1 MSDINVSR
9 GNELAVNGVV
19 IDAGAIAEESLA
31 HADQPD
37 PEQSARRALVVRELL
52 RQKALAAGIL
62 TDDAAL
68 DDAVIDR
75 LLAMDCAMPE
85 PSEEECLRYYTANQK
100 KFRSPDIAF
109 VRHILFAVTAN
120 AAMTQVRARAEQ
132 THREL
137 AQHPERFDELAKSL
151 SNCPSG
157 QVGGNLG
164 QLTRGESVPEFEAA
178 VFDSERT
185 GLLPGLV
192 NTRYGF
198 HIVAVERRAP
208 GATLPFDTVREAVG
222 QYLAAHVRHQ
232 SIRQYLTVLASAA
245 ELKGI
250 AFDLQ
255 SGPLL
260 Q

>member
-1 MSDINVSR
+1 MPEINVSR
-9 GNELAVNGVV
+9 GTELAVNGVV
-19 IDAGAIAEESLA
+19 IDARAIAEESLA

-37 PEQSARRALVVRELL
+37 PEQAARRALVVQELL
-52 RQKALAAGIL
+52 KQKALEAGL
-62 TDDAAL
+62 LSEAAAL
-68 DDAVIDR
+68 DDAAIDR
-75 LLAMDCAMPE
+75 LLAMECAMPE
-85 PSEEECLRYYTANQK
+85 PSDEECLRYYTANQK
-100 KFRSPDIAF
+100 KFRSPDVAF

-137 AQHPERFDELAKSL
+137 AQHPERFEELAKTL

-198 HIVAVERRAP
+198 HIVVVERRVP

-232 SIRQYLTVLASAA
+232 SIRQYLSLLVSAA
-245 ELKGI
+245 ELRGI
-250 AFDLQ
+250 AFDVQ
-255 SGPLL
+255 AGPLL